1 MNRRVTSALAAVIF
15 ASMWPM
21 SEAALAQNDA
31 PAAVPD
37 ESPPP
42 ERTYKPPPRGAPGGR
57 VGGATRGTIKVTAP
71 LPTIDLLAPDGHT
84 GLTTSATPTLYFF
97 VSQPVSWP
105 MQFTISTASQ
115 PRPILEVN
123 IPPPRQPG
131 VYPIDTARY
140 PVRLE
145 PGVPYTW
152 SVSVILN
159 PKARSRDIVATA
171 SLLRSFAEPGTEV
184 AVRGAPANRRATL
197 LAQAGLWYDA
207 VTAAAE
213 AAPLDRHATLDAL
226 MNDVGLVD
234 PARYDRQ
241 TTGATPPR

>member
-1 MNRRVTSALAAVIF
+1 MIRRATSALAAVII
-15 ASMWPM
+15 ASIWPA
-21 SEAALAQNDA
+21 SQPALAQNDV
-31 PAAVPD
+31 PAAAQEEGPA
-37 ESPPP
+37 P

-57 VGGATRGTIKVTAP
+57 VGGATRGTIKVTTP

-84 GLTTSATPTLYFF
+84 GLTTSASPTLYFF
-97 VSQPVSWP
+97 VSQPVLWP

-131 VYPIDTARY
+131 VYPIDTAEY
-140 PVRLE
+140 PVRFE
-145 PGVPYTW
+145 PGVLYTW
-152 SVSVILN
+152 SVSIILN

-171 SLLRSFAEPGTEV
+171 SLLRTPAEPGIEV
-184 AVRGAPANRRATL
+184 GLHGAPANRRAAL

-207 VTAAAE
+207 VAAAAE
-213 AAPLDRHATLDAL
+213 AAPLDHHAVLDAL

-234 PARYDRQ
+234 PAQYDRQ
-241 TTGATPPR
+241 AAGMTPPR